1 MSLSPSPNPNSST
14 RNPTPTLTST
24 LTPTLTFT
32 LTVTLTMTLTRFIM
46 EPGFIIVLITLP
58 CLCNNQ
64 YVDTCNDRLNDIGC
78 DVSMFLG

>member
-1 MSLSPSPNPNSST
+1 
-14 RNPTPTLTST
+14 
-24 LTPTLTFT
+24 
-32 LTVTLTMTLTRFIM
+32 M

-64 YVDTCNDRLNDIGC
+64 YIDTCNDRLNDIGC

>member
-1 MSLSPSPNPNSST
+1 MGLAPNQSPNPTPNQ
-14 RNPTPTLTST
+14 TPTLQVTPSLSLT
-24 LTPTLTFT
+24 LTLTLA
-32 LTVTLTMTLTRFIM
+32 LTRFIM

-64 YVDTCNDRLNDIGC
+64 YIDTCNDRLNDIGC